1 MATRLTNSR
10 DILQSII
17 HFWRRNTAYY
27 ERQRQQRSSYIC
39 EHISLIIILYIYLS
53 NSLNFLLFCHI
64 IIIIIFLYIQRP
76 QQIHRYKQNYVNEF
90 LCRVNSIEM
99 KLFWNYLSSL
109 CSFFARKSCNRVDD
123 DDDDIKPPQLNQNN

>member
-64 IIIIIFLYIQRP
+64 IIIIFLYIQRP

-109 CSFFARKSCNRVDD
+109 CSFFARKSCNRVDH